1 MRSKQDFEREKTW
14 NQETSR
20 LDAIINKQDYGGKQ
34 TVGMNT
40 FTVDFDL

>member
-20 LDAIINKQDYGGKQ
+20 LDAIINNQDYGRKQ

>member
-1 MRSKQDFEREKTW
+1 MRSKQDFKREKTS

-20 LDAIINKQDYGGKQ
+20 LDAIINNQDYGRKQ
-34 TVGMNT
+34 TVGMDT

>member
-1 MRSKQDFEREKTW
+1 MRSKHDFEREKTW

-20 LDAIINKQDYGGKQ
+20 LDAIINNQDYGEKQ
-34 TVGMNT
+34 TVCMNT